1 MNLGG
6 PLLRLGATLLAAY
19 VGWTLL
25 NAYAGTLFLLCA
37 AVAGWR
43 LWRTAAPMPGQR
55 SIPSRTVW
63 PGANRPGN
71 PAPPSPR
78 HDQPAE
84 TSPAPAVAPV
94 SRATRSLDRALA
106 ELDGMVG
113 LASVKA
119 EVRKL
124 IDVLAAERE
133 RAQLG
138 HKGEPP
144 ALHCVF
150 LGNPGTGKTTV
161 ARLMGEVLHG
171 LGYLKRGHLVE
182 ADRSTLVAG
191 YVGHTAIQV
200 RDTVNLALDGVLF
213 IDEAY
218 SLVSSGPGGG
228 GHDFGREAVDTLLK
242 LMEDHRGR
250 LCVVVAGYTGGMRRF
265 LDSNPGLRSRFTRT
279 VAFEDYAAPELAMI
293 YRGLAAAAGFR
304 LAPDAAAS
312 LVEACDTML
321 RARAETFGNGRA
333 VRTLWERTR
342 EAQAGRVM
350 RLAGRTPDDL
360 VTVQA
365 ADIDAAAAVGA
376 AA

>member
-1 MNLGG
+1 VSGVN
-6 PLLRLGATLLAAY
+6 PLLRLGGVLIAAY

-25 NAYAGTLFLLCA
+25 NAYAGTVFLLCT

-43 LWRTAAPMPGQR
+43 LWRTAATVPGQR
-55 SIPSRTVW
+55 GTS
-63 PGANRPGN
+63 GAGSPAGAGRPGN
-71 PAPPSPR
+71 PASPGQPPS
-78 HDQPAE
+78 

-94 SRATRSLDRALA
+94 APRSRSLDRALA

-113 LASVKA
+113 LAGVKA

-133 RAQLG
+133 RAQHLG
-138 HKGEPP
+138 HKAEPP

-200 RDTVNLALDGVLF
+200 RDTVALALDGVLF

-218 SLVSSGPGGG
+218 SLVGTGPGGN
-228 GHDFGREAVDTLLK
+228 DFGREAVDTLLK
-242 LMEDHRGR
+242 LMEDHRGQ
-250 LCVVVAGYTGGMRRF
+250 LCVVVAGYTGEMRRF

-279 VAFEDYAAPELAMI
+279 IEFADYAAPELAAI
-293 YRGLAAAAGFR
+293 YRGLVAAASFR
-304 LAPDAAAS
+304 LAPAPAAEEA
-312 LVEACDTML
+312 LMEACDTML

-350 RLAGRTPDDL
+350 RLAGRTPEDL
-360 VTVQA
+360 VTVTA
-365 ADIDAAAAVGA
+365 ADIEAAASVGA

>member
-1 MNLGG
+1 VNGVN
-6 PLLRLGATLLAAY
+6 PLLRLGGILVAAY

-25 NAYAGTLFLLCA
+25 NAYAGTVFLLCT

-43 LWRTAAPMPGQR
+43 LWRTATAVPGQR
-55 SIPSRTVW
+55 GIAGPA
-63 PGANRPGN
+63 GAGRLGN
-71 PAPPSPR
+71 PASPGQPPS
-78 HDQPAE
+78 

-94 SRATRSLDRALA
+94 APRSRSLDRALA

-113 LASVKA
+113 LAGVKA

-133 RAQLG
+133 RAQHLG
-138 HKGEPP
+138 HKAEPP
-144 ALHCVF
+144 VLHCVF

-200 RDTVNLALDGVLF
+200 RDTVALALDGVLF

-218 SLVSSGPGGG
+218 SLVGTGPGGN
-228 GHDFGREAVDTLLK
+228 DFGREAVDTLLK
-242 LMEDHRGR
+242 LMEDHRGQ
-250 LCVVVAGYTGGMRRF
+250 LCVVVAGYTGEMRRF

-279 VAFEDYAAPELAMI
+279 IAFEDYAAPELAAI
-293 YRGLAAAAGFR
+293 YRGLVAAAGFH
-304 LAPDAAAS
+304 LDPGAQESLDDACA
-312 LVEACDTML
+312 TML

-342 EAQAGRVM
+342 EAQASRVM
-350 RLAGRTPDDL
+350 RLVGRTPDDL
-360 VTVQA
+360 VTVTA
-365 ADIDAAAAVGA
+365 ADIEAAASVGA

>member
-1 MNLGG
+1 M
-6 PLLRLGATLLAAY
+6 
-19 VGWTLL
+19 
-25 NAYAGTLFLLCA
+25 
-37 AVAGWR
+37 
-43 LWRTAAPMPGQR
+43 
-55 SIPSRTVW
+55 
-63 PGANRPGN
+63 
-71 PAPPSPR
+71 
-78 HDQPAE
+78 
-84 TSPAPAVAPV
+84 APV
-94 SRATRSLDRALA
+94 ARNTRSLDRALA

-119 EVRKL
+119 EIGKL

-133 RAQLG
+133 RARLG
-138 HKGEPP
+138 HQGEPP

-161 ARLMGEVLHG
+161 ARLMGEILHG

-191 YVGHTAIQV
+191 YIGHTALRV
-200 RDTVNLALDGVLF
+200 RETVQTALDGVLF

-218 SLVSSGPGGG
+218 SLAGTGPGRSDN
-228 GHDFGREAVDTLLK
+228 DFGREAIDTLLK

-250 LCVVVAGYTGGMRRF
+250 LCVVVAGYTGEMRRF

-279 VAFEDYAAPELAMI
+279 IDFADYAAPELAAI
-293 YRGLAAAAGFR
+293 YRGLMAAAGFH
-304 LAPDAAAS
+304 LAVSADNA
-312 LVEACDTML
+312 LMEACDRML
-321 RARAETFGNGRA
+321 RARAETFGNGRDM
-333 VRTLWERTR
+333 RTLWERTR

-350 RLAGRTPDDL
+350 RLPDRTTDDL
-360 VTVQA
+360 VTVKA

>member
-1 MNLGG
+1 MTW
-6 PLLRLGATLLAAY
+6 LLVRLGAVLLAVY

-25 NAYAGTLFLLCA
+25 RTYALTLFLLCA

-43 LWRTAAPMPGQR
+43 LWRTAAALPDRSRTFGQR
-55 SIPSRTVW
+55 P
-63 PGANRPGN
+63 PGADRPGT
-71 PAPPSPR
+71 PGR
-78 HDQPAE
+78 GQPEKE
-84 TSPAPAVAPV
+84 TPSPAPAIAPIV
-94 SRATRSLDRALA
+94 RSSRSLDRALA
-106 ELDGMVG
+106 ELDAMIG

-119 EVRKL
+119 EVKKL

-133 RAQLG
+133 RARLG

-161 ARLMGEVLHG
+161 ARLMGEILHG

-191 YVGHTAIQV
+191 FIGHTAIRV
-200 RDTVNLALDGVLF
+200 RETVTEALDGVLF

-228 GHDFGREAVDTLLK
+228 QDFGREAVDTLLK

-250 LCVVVAGYTGGMRRF
+250 LCVVVAGYTGEMKRF

-279 VAFEDYAAPELAMI
+279 IDFADYTAPELAAI
-293 YRGLAAAAGFR
+293 FHGLVAAQKFH
-304 LAPDAAAS
+304 LALGAEDALAD
-312 LVEACDTML
+312 ACDVLL

-333 VRTLWERTR
+333 MRTLWERTR
-342 EAQAGRVM
+342 EAQASRVM
-350 RLAGRTPDDL
+350 RQTSRTQEDL
-360 VTVQA
+360 LTIEA
-365 ADIDAAAAVGA
+365 ADIDTAASVGA
-376 AA
+376 SA